1 MIKTNENK
9 QNSKNPKSTFL
20 GTSMHAH
27 PNYMHAHPNYMR
39 THTQSMRT
47 HA

>member
-27 PNYMHAHPNYMR
+27 PNYMR
-39 THTQSMRT
+39 THTQSMRM